1 MFERLNRLVEQ
12 LIDQHH
18 TSVEQRV
25 ELLKVAATLILAEEI
40 QKLSTSNVSLA
51 QAQTDL
57 GTALTNLSTVIAQ
70 AVTDLG
76 SDNPATVQAA
86 ANNIEAAAGE
96 LNTLAGNL
104 SAADPQPVSVPAGG
118 IAATGTAPAAK
129 TS

>member
-1 MFERLNRLVEQ
+1 MFERLNTLVDQ

-18 TSVEQRV
+18 TNVEQRV

-40 QKLSTSNVSLA
+40 QKLSTTNVTLA

-57 GTALTNLSTVIAQ
+57 ATALTNLSAVIAQ

-86 ANNIEAAAGE
+86 ANNIEAAAGQ
-96 LNTLAGNL
+96 LNTLAGQL
-104 SAADPQPVSVPAGG
+104 STADPQPVSVPAGSP
-118 IAATGTAPAAK
+118 AAVGVAAK

>member
-1 MFERLNRLVEQ
+1 MFDKLNSLVDQ

-18 TSVEQRV
+18 TSVEQRA

-57 GTALTNLSTVIAQ
+57 ATALTNLSAVITQ
-70 AVTDLG
+70 AVTDLQ

-86 ANNIEAAAGE
+86 ANNIEAAAGQ
-96 LNTLAGNL
+96 LNTLATNL
-104 SAADPQPVSVPAGG
+104 SAADPQPVSVPANSP
-118 IAATGTAPAAK
+118 AAVGVAAK

>member
-1 MFERLNRLVEQ
+1 MFDKLNRLVDQ

-18 TSVEQRV
+18 TSVEQRA

-40 QKLSTSNVSLA
+40 QKLSTTNVSLA

-57 GTALTNLSTVIAQ
+57 ATALTNLSAVITQ
-70 AVTDLG
+70 AVTDLQ

-86 ANNIEAAAGE
+86 ANNIEAAAGQ
-96 LNTLAGNL
+96 LNTLATNL
-104 SAADPQPVSVPAGG
+104 SAADPQPVSVPANSP
-118 IAATGTAPAAK
+118 AATGVAP